1 MCCHYNLKWS
11 WTGKLNDISLL
22 KAKCCIDFRS
32 KKSRLPNCEIVRDCG
47 SDKKGPFERFFSD
60 TSATV
65 THAIAV
71 SKSVTNQEADLGKMK
86 ADLSNFFGYECYSD
100 PKKQERVPPRT
111 WGRVLR
117 WFFISKSGLIWDP
130 VLSFSLGLR
139 KWPEWKLLI
148 LISFTKTGR

>member
-1 MCCHYNLKWS
+1 MLVCGPSPVASTHWLWKLDGILK
-11 WTGKLNDISLL
+11 K
-22 KAKCCIDFRS
+22 KAIGPFKFRS

-86 ADLSNFFGYECYSD
+86 ADLSIFFGYECYSD

-111 WGRVLR
+111 
-117 WFFISKSGLIWDP
+117 
-130 VLSFSLGLR
+130 
-139 KWPEWKLLI
+139 
-148 LISFTKTGR
+148 